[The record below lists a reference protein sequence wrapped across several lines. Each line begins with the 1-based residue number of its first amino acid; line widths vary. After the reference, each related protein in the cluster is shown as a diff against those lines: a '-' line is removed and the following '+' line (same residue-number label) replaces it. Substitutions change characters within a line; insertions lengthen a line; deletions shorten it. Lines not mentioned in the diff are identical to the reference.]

1 MTSERTQAYGR
12 IVKTLEEIGPVKL
25 LASEQ
30 ERIRDAADILIFA
43 SGPDD
48 HVVAALDDV
57 RALADHLV
65 ETGRWTEERALL
77 LVDDISATG
86 PLAPVA

>member
-12 IVKTLEEIGPVKL
+12 IVKTLEELGPVKL

-43 SGPDD
+43 ERSRRPRGR
-48 HVVAALDDV
+48 
-57 RALADHLV
+57 RARRRPRLADHLV
-65 ETGRWTEERALL
+65 ESGRWTEERALL
-77 LVDDISATG
+77 LVDDVAGTG